1 MAYGTNSPSGTGG
14 QAALD
19 RFTEMM
25 IERMEQ
31 MKSSD
36 WQKGWIGGAGYAGL
50 PQNVGGRNYS
60 GSNSFFL
67 QLQTAAKG
75 YELPVYLTFNQAHN
89 LKAHVLRGEKAFPV
103 VYWDMLVKDKD
114 GKRISSD
121 EYRAMGKEE
130 RKGLEAI
137 PFVKSFPVYNVAQT
151 NLSEVQP
158 ERMKKL
164 MEKKPFSKISVG
176 DICED
181 CGMNRKSFYY
191 HFRDKYDLVN
201 WIFYVDFIER
211 MDWSSCRN
219 EWDMLEALCSHF
231 YRERLFY
238 QNALQVEG
246 QNSFREYFCGMLR
259 PVLMLLTQNL
269 VEEGRK
275 KEFYIA
281 FLCEGVLGELVYW
294 LREGSKITPEEF
306 VEDLHDISLGL
317 ARKIIA
323 EEAGTQNVIPIL
335 QNKEV

>member
-1 MAYGTNSPSGTGG
+1 MADSNITKN
-14 QAALD
+14 ALAV
-19 RFTEMM
+19 
-25 IERMEQ
+25 
-31 MKSSD
+31 S
-36 WQKGWIGGAGYAGL
+36 
-50 PQNVGGRNYS
+50 
-60 GSNSFFL
+60 
-67 QLQTAAKG
+67 
-75 YELPVYLTFNQAHN
+75 
-89 LKAHVLRGEKAFPV
+89 
-103 VYWDMLVKDKD
+103 
-114 GKRISSD
+114 
-121 EYRAMGKEE
+121 
-130 RKGLEAI
+130 
-137 PFVKSFPVYNVAQT
+137 
-151 NLSEVQP
+151 
-158 ERMKKL
+158 MKKL

-219 EWDMLEALCSHF
+219 EWDMLETLCSHF
-231 YRERLFY
+231 YGERLFY

-323 EEAGTQNVIPIL
+323 EEAGTQNEIPL
-335 QNKEV
+335 FQNKKV

>member
-1 MAYGTNSPSGTGG
+1 MADSNITKN
-14 QAALD
+14 ALAV
-19 RFTEMM
+19 
-25 IERMEQ
+25 
-31 MKSSD
+31 S
-36 WQKGWIGGAGYAGL
+36 
-50 PQNVGGRNYS
+50 
-60 GSNSFFL
+60 
-67 QLQTAAKG
+67 
-75 YELPVYLTFNQAHN
+75 
-89 LKAHVLRGEKAFPV
+89 
-103 VYWDMLVKDKD
+103 
-114 GKRISSD
+114 
-121 EYRAMGKEE
+121 
-130 RKGLEAI
+130 
-137 PFVKSFPVYNVAQT
+137 
-151 NLSEVQP
+151 
-158 ERMKKL
+158 MKKL

-211 MDWSSCRN
+211 MEWSSCRN

-281 FLCEGVLGELVYW
+281 FLCEGVLGELAYW

-323 EEAGTQNVIPIL
+323 EEAGTQNEIPL
-335 QNKEV
+335 FQNKKV

>member
-1 MAYGTNSPSGTGG
+1 MAVS
-14 QAALD
+14 
-19 RFTEMM
+19 
-25 IERMEQ
+25 
-31 MKSSD
+31 
-36 WQKGWIGGAGYAGL
+36 
-50 PQNVGGRNYS
+50 
-60 GSNSFFL
+60 
-67 QLQTAAKG
+67 
-75 YELPVYLTFNQAHN
+75 
-89 LKAHVLRGEKAFPV
+89 
-103 VYWDMLVKDKD
+103 
-114 GKRISSD
+114 
-121 EYRAMGKEE
+121 
-130 RKGLEAI
+130 
-137 PFVKSFPVYNVAQT
+137 
-151 NLSEVQP
+151 
-158 ERMKKL
+158 MKKL

-219 EWDMLEALCSHF
+219 EWDMLKALCSHF

-323 EEAGTQNVIPIL
+323 GEAGTQNVIPIL

>member
-1 MAYGTNSPSGTGG
+1 MADSNITKN
-14 QAALD
+14 ALAV
-19 RFTEMM
+19 
-25 IERMEQ
+25 
-31 MKSSD
+31 S
-36 WQKGWIGGAGYAGL
+36 
-50 PQNVGGRNYS
+50 
-60 GSNSFFL
+60 
-67 QLQTAAKG
+67 
-75 YELPVYLTFNQAHN
+75 
-89 LKAHVLRGEKAFPV
+89 
-103 VYWDMLVKDKD
+103 
-114 GKRISSD
+114 
-121 EYRAMGKEE
+121 
-130 RKGLEAI
+130 
-137 PFVKSFPVYNVAQT
+137 
-151 NLSEVQP
+151 
-158 ERMKKL
+158 MKKL
-164 MEKKPFSKISVG
+164 MEKKPFSKINVG

-231 YRERLFY
+231 YGERLFY

-323 EEAGTQNVIPIL
+323 EEAGAQNVIPIL

>member
-1 MAYGTNSPSGTGG
+1 MPVNVKNLIAETFVK
-14 QAALD
+14 L
-19 RFTEMM
+19 
-25 IERMEQ
+25 
-31 MKSSD
+31 SD
-36 WQKGWIGGAGYAGL
+36 
-50 PQNVGGRNYS
+50 
-60 GSNSFFL
+60 
-67 QLQTAAKG
+67 
-75 YELPVYLTFNQAHN
+75 
-89 LKAHVLRGEKAFPV
+89 EKNI
-103 VYWDMLVKDKD
+103 DKITVKDIVEAC
-114 GKRISSD
+114 GIS
-121 EYRAMGKEE
+121 RQA
-130 RKGLEAI
+130 
-137 PFVKSFPVYNVAQT
+137 
-151 NLSEVQP
+151 
-158 ERMKKL
+158 
-164 MEKKPFSKISVG
+164 
-176 DICED
+176 
-181 CGMNRKSFYY
+181 FYY

>member
-1 MAYGTNSPSGTGG
+1 MADSNITKN
-14 QAALD
+14 ALAV
-19 RFTEMM
+19 
-25 IERMEQ
+25 
-31 MKSSD
+31 S
-36 WQKGWIGGAGYAGL
+36 
-50 PQNVGGRNYS
+50 
-60 GSNSFFL
+60 
-67 QLQTAAKG
+67 
-75 YELPVYLTFNQAHN
+75 
-89 LKAHVLRGEKAFPV
+89 
-103 VYWDMLVKDKD
+103 
-114 GKRISSD
+114 
-121 EYRAMGKEE
+121 
-130 RKGLEAI
+130 
-137 PFVKSFPVYNVAQT
+137 
-151 NLSEVQP
+151 
-158 ERMKKL
+158 MKKL

-219 EWDMLEALCSHF
+219 VWDMLEALCSHF

-323 EEAGTQNVIPIL
+323 EEAGTQNEIPL
-335 QNKEV
+335 FQNKKV

>member
-1 MAYGTNSPSGTGG
+1 MADSNITKN
-14 QAALD
+14 ALAV
-19 RFTEMM
+19 
-25 IERMEQ
+25 
-31 MKSSD
+31 S
-36 WQKGWIGGAGYAGL
+36 
-50 PQNVGGRNYS
+50 
-60 GSNSFFL
+60 
-67 QLQTAAKG
+67 
-75 YELPVYLTFNQAHN
+75 
-89 LKAHVLRGEKAFPV
+89 
-103 VYWDMLVKDKD
+103 
-114 GKRISSD
+114 
-121 EYRAMGKEE
+121 
-130 RKGLEAI
+130 
-137 PFVKSFPVYNVAQT
+137 
-151 NLSEVQP
+151 
-158 ERMKKL
+158 MKKL

-211 MDWSSCRN
+211 MEWSSCRN
-219 EWDMLEALCSHF
+219 ELDMLEALCSHF
-231 YRERLFY
+231 HRERLFY

-281 FLCEGVLGELVYW
+281 FLCEGALGELVYW

-323 EEAGTQNVIPIL
+323 EEAGTQNEIPL
-335 QNKEV
+335 FQNKKV

>member
-1 MAYGTNSPSGTGG
+1 MADSNITKN
-14 QAALD
+14 ALAV
-19 RFTEMM
+19 
-25 IERMEQ
+25 
-31 MKSSD
+31 S
-36 WQKGWIGGAGYAGL
+36 
-50 PQNVGGRNYS
+50 
-60 GSNSFFL
+60 
-67 QLQTAAKG
+67 
-75 YELPVYLTFNQAHN
+75 
-89 LKAHVLRGEKAFPV
+89 
-103 VYWDMLVKDKD
+103 
-114 GKRISSD
+114 
-121 EYRAMGKEE
+121 
-130 RKGLEAI
+130 
-137 PFVKSFPVYNVAQT
+137 
-151 NLSEVQP
+151 
-158 ERMKKL
+158 MKKL

-219 EWDMLEALCSHF
+219 EWDMLESLCSHF

-323 EEAGTQNVIPIL
+323 DEAGTQNEIPL
-335 QNKEV
+335 FQNKKV

>member
-1 MAYGTNSPSGTGG
+1 MADSNITKN
-14 QAALD
+14 ALAV
-19 RFTEMM
+19 
-25 IERMEQ
+25 
-31 MKSSD
+31 S
-36 WQKGWIGGAGYAGL
+36 
-50 PQNVGGRNYS
+50 
-60 GSNSFFL
+60 
-67 QLQTAAKG
+67 
-75 YELPVYLTFNQAHN
+75 
-89 LKAHVLRGEKAFPV
+89 
-103 VYWDMLVKDKD
+103 
-114 GKRISSD
+114 
-121 EYRAMGKEE
+121 
-130 RKGLEAI
+130 
-137 PFVKSFPVYNVAQT
+137 
-151 NLSEVQP
+151 
-158 ERMKKL
+158 MKKL

-201 WIFYVDFIER
+201 WIFYADFIER
-211 MDWSSCRN
+211 MEWSSCRN

-259 PVLMLLTQNL
+259 PVLILLTQNL

-306 VEDLHDISLGL
+306 VEDLHEISLGL

-323 EEAGTQNVIPIL
+323 EEAGAQNVIPIL

>member
-1 MAYGTNSPSGTGG
+1 MADSNITKN
-14 QAALD
+14 ALAV
-19 RFTEMM
+19 
-25 IERMEQ
+25 
-31 MKSSD
+31 S
-36 WQKGWIGGAGYAGL
+36 
-50 PQNVGGRNYS
+50 
-60 GSNSFFL
+60 
-67 QLQTAAKG
+67 
-75 YELPVYLTFNQAHN
+75 
-89 LKAHVLRGEKAFPV
+89 
-103 VYWDMLVKDKD
+103 
-114 GKRISSD
+114 
-121 EYRAMGKEE
+121 
-130 RKGLEAI
+130 
-137 PFVKSFPVYNVAQT
+137 
-151 NLSEVQP
+151 
-158 ERMKKL
+158 MKKL

-211 MDWSSCRN
+211 MVWAGGRN
-219 EWDMLEALCSHF
+219 EGDMLEALCSHF
-231 YRERLFY
+231 YGERLFY

-323 EEAGTQNVIPIL
+323 DEAGTQNEIPL
-335 QNKEV
+335 FQNKKV

>member
-1 MAYGTNSPSGTGG
+1 
-14 QAALD
+14 
-19 RFTEMM
+19 
-25 IERMEQ
+25 
-31 MKSSD
+31 
-36 WQKGWIGGAGYAGL
+36 
-50 PQNVGGRNYS
+50 
-60 GSNSFFL
+60 
-67 QLQTAAKG
+67 
-75 YELPVYLTFNQAHN
+75 
-89 LKAHVLRGEKAFPV
+89 
-103 VYWDMLVKDKD
+103 
-114 GKRISSD
+114 
-121 EYRAMGKEE
+121 
-130 RKGLEAI
+130 
-137 PFVKSFPVYNVAQT
+137 
-151 NLSEVQP
+151 
-158 ERMKKL
+158 MKKL

-219 EWDMLEALCSHF
+219 EWDMLKALCSHF
-231 YRERLFY
+231 YGERLFY

-294 LREGSKITPEEF
+294 LREGTKITPEEF
-306 VEDLHDISLGL
+306 VEDLHEISLGL
-317 ARKIIA
+317 AHKIIA
-323 EEAGTQNVIPIL
+323 EEAGTQNVIPLL

>member
-1 MAYGTNSPSGTGG
+1 MADSNITKN
-14 QAALD
+14 ALAV
-19 RFTEMM
+19 
-25 IERMEQ
+25 
-31 MKSSD
+31 S
-36 WQKGWIGGAGYAGL
+36 
-50 PQNVGGRNYS
+50 
-60 GSNSFFL
+60 
-67 QLQTAAKG
+67 
-75 YELPVYLTFNQAHN
+75 
-89 LKAHVLRGEKAFPV
+89 
-103 VYWDMLVKDKD
+103 
-114 GKRISSD
+114 
-121 EYRAMGKEE
+121 
-130 RKGLEAI
+130 
-137 PFVKSFPVYNVAQT
+137 
-151 NLSEVQP
+151 
-158 ERMKKL
+158 MKKL

-219 EWDMLEALCSHF
+219 EWDMLEAFCSHF

-323 EEAGTQNVIPIL
+323 DEAGAQNEIPL
-335 QNKEV
+335 FQNKKV

>member
-1 MAYGTNSPSGTGG
+1 MADSNITKN
-14 QAALD
+14 ALAV
-19 RFTEMM
+19 
-25 IERMEQ
+25 
-31 MKSSD
+31 S
-36 WQKGWIGGAGYAGL
+36 
-50 PQNVGGRNYS
+50 
-60 GSNSFFL
+60 
-67 QLQTAAKG
+67 
-75 YELPVYLTFNQAHN
+75 
-89 LKAHVLRGEKAFPV
+89 
-103 VYWDMLVKDKD
+103 
-114 GKRISSD
+114 
-121 EYRAMGKEE
+121 
-130 RKGLEAI
+130 
-137 PFVKSFPVYNVAQT
+137 
-151 NLSEVQP
+151 
-158 ERMKKL
+158 MKKL

-211 MDWSSCRN
+211 MEWSSCRN

-306 VEDLHDISLGL
+306 VEDLHDIPLGL

-323 EEAGTQNVIPIL
+323 EEAGTQNEIPL
-335 QNKEV
+335 FQNKKV

>member
-1 MAYGTNSPSGTGG
+1 MADSNITKN
-14 QAALD
+14 ALAV
-19 RFTEMM
+19 
-25 IERMEQ
+25 
-31 MKSSD
+31 S
-36 WQKGWIGGAGYAGL
+36 
-50 PQNVGGRNYS
+50 
-60 GSNSFFL
+60 
-67 QLQTAAKG
+67 
-75 YELPVYLTFNQAHN
+75 
-89 LKAHVLRGEKAFPV
+89 
-103 VYWDMLVKDKD
+103 
-114 GKRISSD
+114 
-121 EYRAMGKEE
+121 
-130 RKGLEAI
+130 
-137 PFVKSFPVYNVAQT
+137 
-151 NLSEVQP
+151 
-158 ERMKKL
+158 MKKL

-219 EWDMLEALCSHF
+219 EWDMLKALCGHF
-231 YRERLFY
+231 YGERLFY

-306 VEDLHDISLGL
+306 VEDLHEISLGL

-323 EEAGTQNVIPIL
+323 EEAGAQNVIPIL

>member
-1 MAYGTNSPSGTGG
+1 MPDSSITKKALAAAIKELMA
-14 QAALD
+14 
-19 RFTEMM
+19 
-25 IERMEQ
+25 ERP
-31 MKSSD
+31 
-36 WQKGWIGGAGYAGL
+36 L
-50 PQNVGGRNYS
+50 N
-60 GSNSFFL
+60 
-67 QLQTAAKG
+67 
-75 YELPVYLTFNQAHN
+75 
-89 LKAHVLRGEKAFPV
+89 
-103 VYWDMLVKDKD
+103 
-114 GKRISSD
+114 
-121 EYRAMGKEE
+121 
-130 RKGLEAI
+130 
-137 PFVKSFPVYNVAQT
+137 
-151 NLSEVQP
+151 
-158 ERMKKL
+158 
-164 MEKKPFSKISVG
+164 KISVG
-176 DICED
+176 DICEQ
-181 CGMNRKSFYY
+181 CSMNRKSFYY

-211 MDWSSCRN
+211 MEWSSCRN

-323 EEAGTQNVIPIL
+323 EAAGTQNEIPL
-335 QNKEV
+335 FQNKKV

>member
-1 MAYGTNSPSGTGG
+1 MADSNITKN
-14 QAALD
+14 ALAV
-19 RFTEMM
+19 
-25 IERMEQ
+25 
-31 MKSSD
+31 S
-36 WQKGWIGGAGYAGL
+36 
-50 PQNVGGRNYS
+50 
-60 GSNSFFL
+60 
-67 QLQTAAKG
+67 
-75 YELPVYLTFNQAHN
+75 
-89 LKAHVLRGEKAFPV
+89 
-103 VYWDMLVKDKD
+103 
-114 GKRISSD
+114 
-121 EYRAMGKEE
+121 
-130 RKGLEAI
+130 
-137 PFVKSFPVYNVAQT
+137 
-151 NLSEVQP
+151 
-158 ERMKKL
+158 MKKL

-211 MDWSSCRN
+211 MEWSSCRN

-259 PVLMLLTQNL
+259 PVLMLLPQNL

-323 EEAGTQNVIPIL
+323 EEAGAQNVIPIL

>member
-1 MAYGTNSPSGTGG
+1 MADSNITKN
-14 QAALD
+14 ALAV
-19 RFTEMM
+19 
-25 IERMEQ
+25 
-31 MKSSD
+31 S
-36 WQKGWIGGAGYAGL
+36 
-50 PQNVGGRNYS
+50 
-60 GSNSFFL
+60 
-67 QLQTAAKG
+67 
-75 YELPVYLTFNQAHN
+75 
-89 LKAHVLRGEKAFPV
+89 
-103 VYWDMLVKDKD
+103 
-114 GKRISSD
+114 
-121 EYRAMGKEE
+121 
-130 RKGLEAI
+130 
-137 PFVKSFPVYNVAQT
+137 
-151 NLSEVQP
+151 
-158 ERMKKL
+158 MKKL

-219 EWDMLEALCSHF
+219 EWDMLEALCRHF
-231 YRERLFY
+231 YGERLFY

-323 EEAGTQNVIPIL
+323 EEAGTQNEIPL
-335 QNKEV
+335 FQNKKV

>member
-1 MAYGTNSPSGTGG
+1 MADSNITKN
-14 QAALD
+14 ALAV
-19 RFTEMM
+19 
-25 IERMEQ
+25 
-31 MKSSD
+31 S
-36 WQKGWIGGAGYAGL
+36 
-50 PQNVGGRNYS
+50 
-60 GSNSFFL
+60 
-67 QLQTAAKG
+67 
-75 YELPVYLTFNQAHN
+75 
-89 LKAHVLRGEKAFPV
+89 
-103 VYWDMLVKDKD
+103 
-114 GKRISSD
+114 
-121 EYRAMGKEE
+121 
-130 RKGLEAI
+130 
-137 PFVKSFPVYNVAQT
+137 
-151 NLSEVQP
+151 
-158 ERMKKL
+158 MKKL

-211 MDWSSCRN
+211 MEWSSCRN
-219 EWDMLEALCSHF
+219 EWDMLETLCSHF

-259 PVLMLLTQNL
+259 PVLILLTQNL

-306 VEDLHDISLGL
+306 VEDLHEISLGL

-323 EEAGTQNVIPIL
+323 EEAGAQNVIPIL

>member
-1 MAYGTNSPSGTGG
+1 MADSNITKN
-14 QAALD
+14 ALAV
-19 RFTEMM
+19 
-25 IERMEQ
+25 
-31 MKSSD
+31 S
-36 WQKGWIGGAGYAGL
+36 
-50 PQNVGGRNYS
+50 
-60 GSNSFFL
+60 
-67 QLQTAAKG
+67 
-75 YELPVYLTFNQAHN
+75 
-89 LKAHVLRGEKAFPV
+89 
-103 VYWDMLVKDKD
+103 
-114 GKRISSD
+114 
-121 EYRAMGKEE
+121 
-130 RKGLEAI
+130 
-137 PFVKSFPVYNVAQT
+137 
-151 NLSEVQP
+151 
-158 ERMKKL
+158 MKKL

-219 EWDMLEALCSHF
+219 EWDKLEALCSHF

-323 EEAGTQNVIPIL
+323 EEAGAQNEIPL
-335 QNKEV
+335 FQNKKV

>member
-1 MAYGTNSPSGTGG
+1 MADSNITKN
-14 QAALD
+14 ALAV
-19 RFTEMM
+19 
-25 IERMEQ
+25 
-31 MKSSD
+31 S
-36 WQKGWIGGAGYAGL
+36 
-50 PQNVGGRNYS
+50 
-60 GSNSFFL
+60 
-67 QLQTAAKG
+67 
-75 YELPVYLTFNQAHN
+75 
-89 LKAHVLRGEKAFPV
+89 
-103 VYWDMLVKDKD
+103 
-114 GKRISSD
+114 
-121 EYRAMGKEE
+121 
-130 RKGLEAI
+130 
-137 PFVKSFPVYNVAQT
+137 
-151 NLSEVQP
+151 
-158 ERMKKL
+158 MKKL

-219 EWDMLEALCSHF
+219 MLEALCSHF

-323 EEAGTQNVIPIL
+323 EEAGAQNEIPL
-335 QNKEV
+335 FQNKKV

>member
-1 MAYGTNSPSGTGG
+1 MADSNITKN
-14 QAALD
+14 ALAV
-19 RFTEMM
+19 
-25 IERMEQ
+25 
-31 MKSSD
+31 S
-36 WQKGWIGGAGYAGL
+36 
-50 PQNVGGRNYS
+50 
-60 GSNSFFL
+60 
-67 QLQTAAKG
+67 
-75 YELPVYLTFNQAHN
+75 
-89 LKAHVLRGEKAFPV
+89 
-103 VYWDMLVKDKD
+103 
-114 GKRISSD
+114 
-121 EYRAMGKEE
+121 
-130 RKGLEAI
+130 
-137 PFVKSFPVYNVAQT
+137 
-151 NLSEVQP
+151 
-158 ERMKKL
+158 MKKL

-211 MDWSSCRN
+211 MEWSSCRN
-219 EWDMLEALCSHF
+219 EWDMLEALCSRF

-259 PVLMLLTQNL
+259 PVLILLTQNL

-306 VEDLHDISLGL
+306 VEDLHEISLGL

-323 EEAGTQNVIPIL
+323 EEAGAQNVIPIL

>member
-1 MAYGTNSPSGTGG
+1 MADSNITKN
-14 QAALD
+14 ALAV
-19 RFTEMM
+19 
-25 IERMEQ
+25 
-31 MKSSD
+31 S
-36 WQKGWIGGAGYAGL
+36 
-50 PQNVGGRNYS
+50 
-60 GSNSFFL
+60 
-67 QLQTAAKG
+67 
-75 YELPVYLTFNQAHN
+75 
-89 LKAHVLRGEKAFPV
+89 
-103 VYWDMLVKDKD
+103 
-114 GKRISSD
+114 
-121 EYRAMGKEE
+121 
-130 RKGLEAI
+130 
-137 PFVKSFPVYNVAQT
+137 
-151 NLSEVQP
+151 
-158 ERMKKL
+158 MKKL

-211 MDWSSCRN
+211 MEWSSCRN

-323 EEAGTQNVIPIL
+323 EEAGTQNEIPL
-335 QNKEV
+335 FHNKKV

>member
-1 MAYGTNSPSGTGG
+1 MADSNITKN
-14 QAALD
+14 ALAV
-19 RFTEMM
+19 
-25 IERMEQ
+25 
-31 MKSSD
+31 S
-36 WQKGWIGGAGYAGL
+36 
-50 PQNVGGRNYS
+50 
-60 GSNSFFL
+60 
-67 QLQTAAKG
+67 
-75 YELPVYLTFNQAHN
+75 
-89 LKAHVLRGEKAFPV
+89 
-103 VYWDMLVKDKD
+103 
-114 GKRISSD
+114 
-121 EYRAMGKEE
+121 
-130 RKGLEAI
+130 
-137 PFVKSFPVYNVAQT
+137 
-151 NLSEVQP
+151 
-158 ERMKKL
+158 MKKL

-246 QNSFREYFCGMLR
+246 QNSFRDYFCGMLR